1 MTSTYDHRII
11 QGAQSGEFLKR
22 ISELLLGKNNFYE
35 DIFASL
41 EVPYK
46 PYVWLAK
53 VSGAA
58 PCHSVGKSR
67 APTPMMAPWPS
78 IKRGTEC

>member
-1 MTSTYDHRII
+1 MT
-11 QGAQSGEFLKR
+11 
-22 ISELLLGKNNFYE
+22 LL
-35 DIFASL
+35 IAC
-41 EVPYK
+41 
-46 PYVWLAK
+46 LAK

-78 IKRGTEC
+78 INRGTECCVPIVPGFVTLIVVP